1 MAGVFDLELHD
12 TPEGDEEISDDEFF
26 EPELEV
32 WCKTGV
38 FHISS
43 SSVTNIYPSFT
54 LLSIPR
60 INMLN
65 LFGYLNVFFI

>member
-32 WCKTGV
+32 WCDRCFPYFIIV
-38 FHISS
+38 R
-43 SSVTNIYPSFT
+43 NEYLPSFT

-60 INMLN
+60 INYEICLT
-65 LFGYLNVFFI
+65 I

>member
-32 WCKTGV
+32 YGV
-38 FHISS
+38 GPVFSIFHHRS
-43 SSVTNIYPSFT
+43 
-54 LLSIPR
+54 
-60 INMLN
+60 
-65 LFGYLNVFFI
+65 